1 MPCRREGHKV
11 IRHWRS
17 AQWAA
22 ILDAMTTRWIVG
34 VDGSEPSVDAL
45 RWAAEHAGS
54 RGAELVAVSVF
65 HVPPVMALFTAK
77 RGLGVDELGLAATA
91 GHELDVAIERVGP
104 SVPVTPLVVEGST
117 GPELVRSAD
126 DADALVVGQ
135 TGGGDERFPRLG
147 SVARYCATHARV
159 PVVVVPAGRSTH
171 PVSRVV
177 VGFDGSA
184 NAEAALRWALE
195 FSSPEVSV
203 RVVCAIEV
211 VPWLGERVTRERFPE
226 EVTAE
231 ESALRA
237 RIDTIDTT
245 RRAEVMF
252 LLDAPRRALEVT
264 GRDADLIVVGARGR
278 GVIAAGLLGSVSTS
292 LLHGHVAV
300 AIVPEQ
306 D

>member
-1 MPCRREGHKV
+1 
-11 IRHWRS
+11 
-17 AQWAA
+17 
-22 ILDAMTTRWIVG
+22 MTTRWIVG
-34 VDGSEPSVDAL
+34 VDGSEPSLGAL
-45 RWAAEHAGS
+45 RWAVGQAAPHD
-54 RGAELVAVSVF
+54 AELTAVTVF

-91 GHELDVAIERVGP
+91 GHELDVAIERVGSSLP
-104 SVPVTPLVVEGST
+104 ITPVVLEGAT
-117 GPELVRSAD
+117 GPELVGVAQ

-159 PVVVVPAGRSTH
+159 PVVVVPAARSTH
-171 PVSRVV
+171 PVGRVV
-177 VGFDGSA
+177 VGFDGSP

-195 FSSPEVSV
+195 FALPEVSI

-211 VPWLGERVTRERFPE
+211 APWLGERITRERFPD
-226 EVTAE
+226 EVAAE
-231 ESALRA
+231 ESALRDRIESIDRA
-237 RIDTIDTT
+237 R
-245 RRAEVMF
+245 RVEVMTV
-252 LLDAPRRALEVT
+252 LDAPRRALEVT

-300 AIVPEQ
+300 AIVPQPE
-306 D
+306 